1 MWPFTAMSLVPHK
14 LDLQAGE
21 VEVEEDIDTVMA
33 MALNA
38 STVGSVGI
46 QRWNAGLREEGR
58 KVKDHEEKGRKSR
71 RSQTQR
77 LWLLA
82 QMQPPV

>member
-1 MWPFTAMSLVPHK
+1 MWPFMAMSLVPHK

-38 STVGSVGI
+38 STVGSAGI

-58 KVKDHEEKGRKSR
+58 KVKDHEEKGRKSW
-71 RSQTQR
+71 RSQTRR
-77 LWLLA
+77 LWLLV
-82 QMQPPV
+82 QMQPLV